1 MNFRMFSLTEKVLS
15 YVLFISFLF
24 AFWTFVDLI
33 NHLKKPTVDNRIE
46 LEQLTD
52 SEEIDSEVETEV
64 DEDKP

>member
-1 MNFRMFSLTEKVLS
+1 MFSLTEKVLLC
-15 YVLFISFLF
+15 VLFISFLF

-52 SEEIDSEVETEV
+52 SEEIDSEVKSEV
-64 DEDKP
+64 DEDLP

>member
-1 MNFRMFSLTEKVLS
+1 MFSLTEKVLLC
-15 YVLFISFLF
+15 VLFISFLF

>member
-1 MNFRMFSLTEKVLS
+1 MFSLTEKVLLC
-15 YVLFISFLF
+15 VLFISFLF

-52 SEEIDSEVETEV
+52 SEEIDTEV
-64 DEDKP
+64 NEDQP